1 LKSALLPTPLGYS
14 IVCCMAKERPNR
26 YTPLFLTL
34 FILISDQLS
43 KAWIVA
49 NIAENTVG
57 YWFFDD
63 FLAIVHVRNTAIAF
77 SMGDRLPDFVKVI
90 FFILLPVVLVLGVC
104 VIYASKKI
112 ELTQFHRW
120 VLALFLG
127 GGIGNLLDRIFRSF
141 RVVDFISVKVY
152 GFLGFERWPT
162 WNIADASLVISG
174 ILLALSLLF
183 EQSAKKEGTDV

>member
-1 LKSALLPTPLGYS
+1 MAPTQKSRFVPL
-14 IVCCMAKERPNR
+14 I
-26 YTPLFLTL
+26 LTL
-34 FILISDQLS
+34 FIILSDQLS
-43 KAWIVA
+43 KAWIVK
-49 NIAENTVG
+49 NVAENTIG
-57 YWFFDD
+57 WRFLGD

-77 SMGDRLPDFVKVI
+77 SMGDTLPVMVKVL
-90 FFILLPVVLVLGVC
+90 FFIIVPVLLVIAVC
-104 VIYASKKI
+104 YAYFSKKF

-127 GGIGNLLDRIFRSF
+127 GGIGNLIDRIFRSF

-174 ILLALSLLF
+174 ILLALSILF
-183 EQSAKKEGTDV
+183 MKEEKNVQKK

>member
-1 LKSALLPTPLGYS
+1 
-14 IVCCMAKERPNR
+14 MAQIRQNR
-26 YTPLFLTL
+26 YIPLILTVCV
-34 FILISDQLS
+34 LISDQLS

-57 YWFFDD
+57 YWFLGD

-77 SMGDRLPDFVKVI
+77 SMGDTLPDVVKI
-90 FFILLPVVLVLGVC
+90 LFFIIVPVMLVLGVC
-104 VIYASKKI
+104 VVYGSQKI
-112 ELTQFHRW
+112 ELTRFHRW

-127 GGIGNLLDRIFRSF
+127 GGIGNLIDRIFRSF
-141 RVVDFISVKVY
+141 RVVDFISVRVY

-174 ILLALSLLF
+174 ILLALSLIF
-183 EQSAKKEGTDV
+183 ERPANKEGNDV

>member
-1 LKSALLPTPLGYS
+1 MATMEKKQPSKAKPLL
-14 IVCCMAKERPNR
+14 
-26 YTPLFLTL
+26 LTVAV
-34 FILISDQLS
+34 ILADQLS

-49 NIAENTVG
+49 HIPENSVG
-57 YWFFDD
+57 FRFFGD

-77 SMGDRLPDFVKVI
+77 SMGVGFPALVKLVGFVFLPI
-90 FFILLPVVLVLGVC
+90 ILLIGVC
-104 VIYASKKI
+104 MLYFSHNVT
-112 ELTQFHRW
+112 LTRLQRW
-120 VLALFLG
+120 TLALFLG

-174 ILLALSLLF
+174 ILIAITILCTPTK
-183 EQSAKKEGTDV
+183 KKETNDV